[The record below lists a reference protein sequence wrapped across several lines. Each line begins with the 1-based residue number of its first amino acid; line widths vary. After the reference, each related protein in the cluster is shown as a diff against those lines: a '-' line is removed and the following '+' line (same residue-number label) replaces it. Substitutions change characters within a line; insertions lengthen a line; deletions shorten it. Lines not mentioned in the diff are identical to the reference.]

1 MNPNHKFDPIFTHGS
16 RWFRV
21 DFHLHTKSDTEFTY
35 EGARDNDAEFAERYI
50 EQLKSQGIGI
60 GVITNHN
67 KFNLREFKTLTTTAR
82 REGIFLLPGIEM
94 SLPDGAS
101 GIHALIAFDYSWISN
116 KENANYIQTFLD
128 SAFVGKPNYGA
139 KPYKNA
145 NFKLTEVVSK
155 LDVYQK
161 DYFIVLAHVDDD
173 NGLFKELDGR
183 NLQEFTSTEAFKSRV
198 LGLQKVRSAGSR
210 ARAGAIALVEGTDNA
225 AGGISAIGCGTGTT
239 YMKVGDFNF
248 SSIKYAMRDFG
259 ARLRGTPDCKPI
271 NAHVLSIRFE
281 GGKLS
286 DQEIS
291 FSPELNCL
299 IGIRGSG
306 KSSALE
312 LLRYGLGIPLTDT
325 SADPEYKND
334 LIGYMLGSGG
344 KVILDVRSKNGKQY
358 RIEKIYGQ
366 RENIYDEGG
375 NLCDVSVDAVFG
387 SPIYFGQKDL
397 SNKKAGFQ
405 SDLLNRLVGRKLD
418 EVRKRI
424 ASKANEVES
433 TILEL
438 QKLRNLKGERE
449 DVEQTVKNSE
459 HALQMYKEH
468 GVSEKLASQT
478 QFDKDSVVLSRT
490 KETLGAFVS
499 ALNEVVSDYSAF
511 FTRELPPSTQNG
523 DLFAAATKS
532 LDDGRNGLALVKQG
546 AALGAKGIQGFDA
559 ILAKLA
565 EKRMQMQEEFA
576 KIKRELNSETL
587 NPDTFLKLTR
597 SLEVARLKLE
607 DIAKREHRRDLHK
620 KRLVEQLAGLNDLW
634 NEEFRLLQGEIARI
648 NAVQGKLRLDIKFK
662 GRRDLFFEKMK
673 SLFRGT
679 GIKEATYQ
687 RLSDD
692 FADFIEMYRDWSK
705 VKTYMGETQQADF
718 ARRFGEHLL
727 ELLVFKVENAVSIE
741 YEGKSIDR
749 LSLGQ
754 RASALILFLLA
765 QQDGD
770 VLIIDQPEDDLDN
783 QIIYDEVIKQ
793 MIQLKGRMQFI
804 FATHNPN
811 MPVLGDAEKVLAF
824 RYDDGKQ
831 IEVEA
836 GTIDTPTSQQAIV
849 GIMEG
854 GQAAF
859 EKRNKIYGMW
869 R

>member
-1 MNPNHKFDPIFTHGS
+1 MQTEVGQLAFFNHGS
-16 RWFRV
+16 RWIRA
-21 DFHLHTKSDTEFTY
+21 DFHLHTKSDTEFSY
-35 EGARDNDAEFAERYI
+35 DGDKDDDESFAAQYVAR
-50 EQLKSQGIGI
+50 LKSSGIGI
-60 GVITNHN
+60 GVVTNHN
-67 KFNLREFKTLTTTAR
+67 KFNWREFKALKYFAKK
-82 REGIFLLPGIEM
+82 EGIFLLPGIEL

-101 GIHALIAFDYSWISN
+101 GIHALIVFDYSWVIN
-116 KENANYIQTFLD
+116 KENVNYVQTFLD
-128 SAFVGKPNYGA
+128 SAFVGKPNYNS

-145 NFKLTEVVSK
+145 NFKLTETVDK
-155 LDVYQK
+155 LDAYQK

-183 NLQEFTSTEAFKSRV
+183 NLQEIMSTEAFQSRV
-198 LGLQKVRSAGSR
+198 LGFQKVRSQGSR
-210 ARAGAIALVEGTDNA
+210 ARAGSIALVEGTDNA
-225 AGGISAIGCGTGTT
+225 AGGIKAVGCGTGTT

-248 SSIKYAMRDFG
+248 SAVKYAMRDVS
-259 ARLRGTPDCKPI
+259 ARLSNTLDREPK
-271 NAHVLSIRFE
+271 NAHISAIRFE
-281 GGKLS
+281 GGKL
-286 DQEIS
+286 DGQAIA

-312 LLRYGLGIPLTDT
+312 LVRYGLGIPLVDT
-325 SADPEYKND
+325 SADQEYKRD
-334 LIGYMLGSGG
+334 LIEYVLGSGG
-344 KVILDVRSKNGKQY
+344 KVILDVQSKNGKQY

-366 RENIYDEGG
+366 KENIYDDGG

-397 SNKKAGFQ
+397 SNKKAGFE
-405 SDLLNRLVGRKLD
+405 SDLLNRLIGRKLD
-418 EVRKRI
+418 DVRKRI
-424 ASKANEVES
+424 ASKTNEVES

-438 QKLRNLKGERE
+438 QKLRNLKIERE
-449 DVEQTVKNSE
+449 DIELTVRNSE
-459 HALQMYKEH
+459 HALQMFREH
-468 GVSEKLASQT
+468 GVAEKLASQT

-490 KETLGAFVS
+490 RETLSGFVS
-499 ALNEVVSDYSAF
+499 SLHDTVAEYSAF
-511 FTRELPPSTQNG
+511 FL
-523 DLFAAATKS
+523 KS
-532 LDDGRNGLALVKQG
+532 LPGSDQNSECFADAAKSLEDGRSGLALVKQG
-546 AALGAKGIQGFDA
+546 MALGAKGVQGMDSV
-559 ILAKLA
+559 LAKLA
-565 EKRMQMQEEFA
+565 EKRIQMQEDFA

-607 DIAKREHRRDLHK
+607 DIAKREQRRDVHR
-620 KRLVEQLAGLNDLW
+620 KRLVELLAGLNDLW
-634 NEEFRLLQGEIARI
+634 NEEYRLLQGEIARI
-648 NAVQGKLRLDIKFK
+648 NSVQGKLRLDIRFK
-662 GRRDLFFEKMK
+662 GRRDLFLDKMK

-679 GIKEATYQ
+679 GIKETTYQ
-687 RLSDD
+687 RLSED
-692 FADFIEMYRDWSK
+692 FADFIEMYRDWPK
-705 VKTYMGETQQADF
+705 VKTYMGETQHSDF
-718 ARRFGEHLL
+718 ARRFREHLL

-793 MIQLKGRMQFI
+793 MIQLKGKMQFI

-811 MPVLGDAEKVLAF
+811 MPVLGDAEKILAF
-824 RYDDGKQ
+824 SYDDGKQ
-831 IEVEA
+831 IGVKS
-836 GTIDTPTSQQAIV
+836 GTIDTPATQQAIV

-859 EKRNKIYGMW
+859 EKRNEIYGMW

>member
-1 MNPNHKFDPIFTHGS
+1 MNPNHEFDSIFMHGS
-16 RWFRV
+16 CWFRV

-35 EGARDNDAEFAERYI
+35 EGARDNDTEFAEQYVA
-50 EQLKSQGIGI
+50 QLKSQGIGI

-67 KFNLREFKTLTTTAR
+67 KFNWHEFKTLKTTAQ

-101 GIHALIAFDYSWISN
+101 GIHALIVFDYSWVIN
-116 KENANYIQTFLD
+116 KENSNYIQTFLD
-128 SAFVGKPNYGA
+128 SAFVGKLNYFA

-155 LDVYQK
+155 LDAYQR
-161 DYFIVLAHVDDD
+161 DYFMVLAHVDDD

-198 LGLQKVRSAGSR
+198 LGLQKVRSPGSR

-248 SSIKYAMRDFG
+248 SAIKYAMRDFR
-259 ARLRGTPDCKPI
+259 ARLHAVPDCKPK
-271 NAHVLSIRFE
+271 NAHISAIRFE
-281 GGKLS
+281 GGKLNG
-286 DQEIS
+286 QEIN

-312 LLRYGLGIPLTDT
+312 LLRYGLGIPLADT

-334 LIGYMLGSGG
+334 LIKYMLGSGG
-344 KVILDVRSKNGKQY
+344 KVILDVRGKNGKQY

-366 RENIYDEGG
+366 RENIYDDGG
-375 NLCDVSVDAVFG
+375 SLCDVSVDAVFG

-449 DVEQTVKNSE
+449 DIELTIRNAE
-459 HALQMYKEH
+459 HALQMFKER
-468 GVSEKLASQT
+468 GVAEKLATQT
-478 QFDKDSVVLSRT
+478 QFDKDSVVLTRA
-490 KETLGAFVS
+490 KEALGGFVS
-499 ALNEVVSDYSAF
+499 SLNDIVSDYSEF
-511 FTRELPPSTQNG
+511 FSKDLPSSAQNG
-523 DLFAAATKS
+523 ELFAVAMQS
-532 LDDGRNGLALVKQG
+532 IDDGRSGLALVKQG
-546 AALGAKGIQGFDA
+546 MAIGVKGVQGLDSV
-559 ILAKLA
+559 LDKLA
-565 EKRMQMQEEFA
+565 EKRIQMQEEFA
-576 KIKRELNSETL
+576 KIKRELNSDTL

-607 DIAKREHRRDLHK
+607 DIAKREQRRDLHK

-648 NAVQGKLRLDIKFK
+648 NSVQGKLRLDIKFK
-662 GRRDLFFEKMK
+662 GRRDLFLEKMK

-679 GIKEATYQ
+679 GIKETTYQ
-687 RLSDD
+687 KLSED
-692 FADFIEMYRDWSK
+692 FVDFIEMYRDWAK
-705 VKTYMGETQQADF
+705 VKTYIGEAQQSDF
-718 ARRFGEHLL
+718 ARRFTEHLL
-727 ELLVFKVENAVSIE
+727 ELLVFKVENDVSIE

-783 QIIYDEVIKQ
+783 QIIYDEVIQQ

-811 MPVLGDAEKVLAF
+811 MPVLGDAEKILAF
-824 RYDDGKQ
+824 SYEDDKQ
-831 IEVEA
+831 IEVKA
-836 GTIDTPTSQQAIV
+836 GTIDTPASQQAIV

-859 EKRNKIYGMW
+859 EKRNEIYGMW